1 VNTTARRLAGLLVVG
16 ALTACSGGSDGS
28 AGGTTEE
35 AGVLQAPTTTAVP
48 VTAEPV
54 DDRSWPVPDWEV
66 VDPAAAG
73 LDAAA
78 LEQMAAT
85 AERAGSECL
94 VVTKDGALVGEWY
107 WDGFDAET
115 EREVFS
121 VTKSITATLVGIA
134 QDRGLLDIDD
144 RASDYIDEWKGTPS
158 EGVTIRNLVSN
169 DSGRYHDFDT
179 DYVQMAGRAPDKTA
193 FSIGLS
199 QQVEP
204 GTTWVY
210 NNAAIQTLDA
220 VLEEATGM
228 PTGEF
233 ASEAL
238 FEPLG
243 MGTTINTDAA
253 GNTLTFMGAQAS
265 CRDLARFG
273 LLHLRDGSWGEE
285 QVVSSEWV
293 DEATRPS
300 QEINPAYGF
309 LWWLNRAGDVGVG
322 TGDDAREGSIAG
334 SADSSS
340 YAALGL
346 FNQVVGVFPSSGLV
360 VTRLGADKGEDGSSF
375 GLGEVAA
382 GLRAA
387 LGEEPA
393 QAEVQTG

>member
-1 VNTTARRLAGLLVVG
+1 MTISTRRRLAGLLVVG
-16 ALTACSGGSDGS
+16 ALTACSGGSDGATAGS
-28 AGGTTEE
+28 ATEDE
-35 AGVLQAPTTTAVP
+35 AAPTTTAVP

-66 VDPAAAG
+66 VDPEAAG

-107 WDGFDAET
+107 WDGFDVDT

-144 RASDYIDEWKGTPS
+144 PASDYIDEWKGTPS

-169 DSGRYHDFDT
+169 DSGRFQDFET
-179 DYVQMAGRAPDKTA
+179 DYVRMAGREADKTA

-199 QQVEP
+199 QQSEP

-233 ASEAL
+233 AAEAL

-273 LLHLRDGSWGEE
+273 LLHLREGSWAGE
-285 QVVSSEWV
+285 QVLSSEWV

-300 QEINPAYGF
+300 QTINPAYGF

-334 SADSSS
+334 AADSSS

-387 LGEEPA
+387 LGEEPVQPEA
-393 QAEVQTG
+393 QSG